1 MGAQRPV
8 RPDRRSA
15 ELGRSGGISRM
26 SLERLEKS
34 YSEFRAGLW
43 CATMIEFELWWSLI
57 NYVVYSFKLS

>member
-34 YSEFRAGLW
+34 YSEFRAGLYIV
-43 CATMIEFELWWSLI
+43 CYHDRIRVMVEFDELCRI
-57 NYVVYSFKLS
+57 